1 MDKIAMYN
9 SATSRRMTRSQATA
23 ASSSVSRSTASSS
36 ATPPTAPMAIRATT
50 GRPIAA
56 LPIVSVP
63 TLATPT
69 SPAART
75 AALPFP
81 IIRKS
86 ATKKRRQDFDI
97 FVDDTTTYLPTP
109 ASPPA
114 TPNVRTPL
122 GVRTANLTPL
132 PPSRLPD
139 TPFTFS
145 QSDPNWEDIENY
157 TPWYLTPPHTP
168 RTHTLARTPPVGP
181 SPRPSPL
188 ANRLRLRPR
197 RAKTSAELP
206 APVNVAAYHILDIED
221 WKVCANTIKTAYR
234 VAALLAHPDKAAT
247 TEEKTEATALMQRIN
262 AAKDMLVNSSARRQ
276 YHRDGKVPW
285 EV

>member
-36 ATPPTAPMAIRATT
+36 ATPPTAPIAIRATT

-157 TPWYLTPPHTP
+157 TPW
-168 RTHTLARTPPVGP
+168 
-181 SPRPSPL
+181 
-188 ANRLRLRPR
+188 
-197 RAKTSAELP
+197 AKTSAELP

>member
-36 ATPPTAPMAIRATT
+36 ATPPTAPIAIRATT

-114 TPNVRTPL
+114 TPNVRPPL

-168 RTHTLARTPPVGP
+168 RTHTLARTPP
-181 SPRPSPL
+181 
-188 ANRLRLRPR
+188 
-197 RAKTSAELP
+197 
-206 APVNVAAYHILDIED
+206 
-221 WKVCANTIKTAYR
+221 TAYR